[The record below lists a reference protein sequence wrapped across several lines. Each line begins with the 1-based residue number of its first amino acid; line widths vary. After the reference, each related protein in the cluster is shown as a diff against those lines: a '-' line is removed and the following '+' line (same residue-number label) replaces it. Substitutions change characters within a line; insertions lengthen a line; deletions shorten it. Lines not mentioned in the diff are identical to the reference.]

1 MKVETTVNSNYTVV
15 AIAGEIDMYSSP
27 QLRDTLLQLVKNKTA
42 TVIVNLKDVKYIDSS
57 GIATFVEALK
67 KMLSYKG
74 KLKMAQVPDRLMEI
88 FNFSKLDK
96 VFEIFGKIEDAANS

>member
-1 MKVETTVNSNYTVV
+1 MKIDATAHSHYTVLS
-15 AIAGEIDMYSSP
+15 ISGEIDMYSSP
-27 QLRDTLLQLVKNKTA
+27 ALRDMLLALVKKNTA
-42 TVIVNLKDVKYIDSS
+42 TVIVNLKEVRYIDSS

-67 KMLSYKG
+67 KMLAYKG

-96 VFEIFGKIEDAANS
+96 VFEIYGSIEDAANS

>member
-1 MKVETTVNSNYTVV
+1 MKIETAAHSDYTVIS
-15 AIAGEIDMYSSP
+15 IAGEIDMYSSP
-27 QLRDTLLQLVKNKTA
+27 ELRDTLLALVKKKAA

-67 KMLSYKG
+67 KMLAYKG
-74 KLKMAQVPDRLMEI
+74 KFKMAQVPDRVMEI

-96 VFEIFGKIEDAANS
+96 VFNIYGSIEDAANS

>member
-1 MKVETTVNSNYTVV
+1 MKIDTAEHSDYMVV
-15 AIAGEIDMYSSP
+15 SIAGEIDMYSSP
-27 QLRDTLLQLVKNKTA
+27 ALRDTMLSMVKKNVA

-67 KMLSYKG
+67 KMLAYKG
-74 KLKMAQVPDRLMEI
+74 KLKMAQVPDRVMEI

-96 VFEIFGKIEDAANS
+96 VFDIYGSLEDAAKS

>member
-1 MKVETTVNSNYTVV
+1 MKIDTVLHSDYTVV
-15 AIAGEIDMYSSP
+15 SIAGEIDMYSSP
-27 QLRDTLLQLVKNKTA
+27 ALRDMLLTLVKKNTA
-42 TVIVNLKDVKYIDSS
+42 TVIVNLKEVRYIDSS

-67 KMLSYKG
+67 KMLAYKG

-96 VFEIFGKIEDAANS
+96 VFEIYGSIEDAANS